1 MHTDQKE
8 KDQHFPLETKMGT
21 MSLNDS
27 DMRHLFYFYF

>member
-8 KDQHFPLETKMGT
+8 KDWHFRLETKMCA

-27 DMRHLFYFYF
+27 DNRHLF